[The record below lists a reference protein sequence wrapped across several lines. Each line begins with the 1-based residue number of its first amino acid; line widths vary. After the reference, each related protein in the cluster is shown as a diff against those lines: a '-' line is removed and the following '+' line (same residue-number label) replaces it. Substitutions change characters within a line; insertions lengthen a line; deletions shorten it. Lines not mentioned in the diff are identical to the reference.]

1 MAKQKGRP
9 ENLIPNSQRTP
20 EERREN
26 ARKAGKASVEARR
39 EKKRLSTIY
48 GEMLAG
54 KYEVT
59 INGEKQKLDG
69 AELVRF
75 IMRDVLMRR
84 DSASVSL
91 LKEIREGTEGSKVQL
106 DANVN
111 MRKYDYSKLTDAQLE
126 ELEKLTKKI
135 DVTDPDA

>member
-1 MAKQKGRP
+1 MPRGNPDK
-9 ENLIPNSQRTP
+9 LIPNSQRTP
-20 EERREN
+20 EELREQT
-26 ARKAGKASVEARR
+26 RKGGIASGKARR

-91 LKEIREGTEGSKVQL
+91 LKEIREATEGSKASIGLHGDGGPV
-106 DANVN
+106 AFEIV
-111 MRKYDYSKLTDAQLE
+111 
-126 ELEKLTKKI
+126 
-135 DVTDPDA
+135 DPPKRDESTS

>member
-1 MAKQKGRP
+1 MPRGNPQ
-9 ENLIPNSQRTP
+9 NLIPNSERTP
-20 EERREN
+20 EELREQT
-26 ARKAGKASVEARR
+26 RKGGIASGKARR
-39 EKKRLSTIY
+39 EKKLLSTIY

-91 LKEIREGTEGSKVQL
+91 LKEIREATEGNNLTL
-106 DANVN
+106 DSDN
-111 MRKYDYSKLTDAQLE
+111 RLT
-126 ELEKLTKKI
+126 I
-135 DVTDPDA
+135 DFTE

>member
-1 MAKQKGRP
+1 MPRGNPDK
-9 ENLIPNSQRTP
+9 LIPTNKRSKK
-20 EERREN
+20 EASELGRR
-26 ARKAGKASVEARR
+26 GGIASGEARR

-84 DSASVSL
+84 DSTSVSL
-91 LKEIREGTEGSKVQL
+91 LKEIREATEGSNL
-106 DANVN
+106 RIGGLTGDAIPFEYVEPP
-111 MRKYDYSKLTDAQLE
+111 K
-126 ELEKLTKKI
+126 
-135 DVTDPDA
+135 PDESTS

>member
-1 MAKQKGRP
+1 MARGNPSK
-9 ENLIPNSQRTP
+9 LIPTNKRSKK
-20 EERREN
+20 EASELG
-26 ARKAGKASVEARR
+26 RKGGIASGEARR

-91 LKEIREGTEGSKVQL
+91 LKEIREATEGNKVAL
-106 DANVN
+106 YGDDERPIMFEIVDP
-111 MRKYDYSKLTDAQLE
+111 KKTDAD
-126 ELEKLTKKI
+126 TPS
-135 DVTDPDA
+135 D

>member
-1 MAKQKGRP
+1 MPRGNPDK
-9 ENLIPNSQRTP
+9 LIPASKRSKK
-20 EERREN
+20 EASELG
-26 ARKAGKASVEARR
+26 RKGGIASGEARR

-91 LKEIREGTEGSKVQL
+91 LKEMREALEGSKVSL
-106 DANVN
+106 LGEDDGPVTFEIVEPKRKDADTP
-111 MRKYDYSKLTDAQLE
+111 RD
-126 ELEKLTKKI
+126 
-135 DVTDPDA
+135 

>member
-1 MAKQKGRP
+1 MARGNPSK
-9 ENLIPNSQRTP
+9 LIPANKRSKK
-20 EERREN
+20 EASELG
-26 ARKAGKASVEARR
+26 RKGGIASGVARR

-91 LKEIREGTEGSKVQL
+91 LKEMREALEGSKVSL
-106 DANVN
+106 LGEDDGPVTFEIVEPKRKDADTP
-111 MRKYDYSKLTDAQLE
+111 RD
-126 ELEKLTKKI
+126 
-135 DVTDPDA
+135 

>member
-1 MAKQKGRP
+1 MPRGNPDK
-9 ENLIPNSQRTP
+9 LIPQNKRTKK
-20 EERREN
+20 EQSEI
-26 ARKAGKASVEARR
+26 ARKGGIASGEARR

-135 DVTDPDA
+135 DVTDTDA

>member
-1 MAKQKGRP
+1 M
-9 ENLIPNSQRTP
+9 
-20 EERREN
+20 
-26 ARKAGKASVEARR
+26 EARR

-91 LKEIREGTEGSKVQL
+91 LKEIREATEGNKMNIEATVEQV
-106 DANVN
+106 DATEG
-111 MRKYDYSKLTDAQLE
+111 MTYEQKKKLAE
-126 ELEKLTKKI
+126 EWLAKHR
-135 DVTDPDA
+135 

>member
-1 MAKQKGRP
+1 MPRGNPDK
-9 ENLIPNSQRTP
+9 LIPTNKRSKK
-20 EERREN
+20 EASELGRR
-26 ARKAGKASVEARR
+26 GGIASGEARR

-84 DSASVSL
+84 DSVSVSL
-91 LKEIREGTEGSKVQL
+91 LKEMREALEGSKVSL
-106 DANVN
+106 LGEDDGPVTFEIVEPKRKDADTP
-111 MRKYDYSKLTDAQLE
+111 RD
-126 ELEKLTKKI
+126 
-135 DVTDPDA
+135 

>member
-1 MAKQKGRP
+1 MGKRRGAP
-9 ENLIPNSQRTP
+9 ENLVPQNRRTK
-20 EERREN
+20 EEQKN
-26 ARKAGKASVEARR
+26 IARKGGIASGEARR

-91 LKEIREGTEGSKVQL
+91 LKEMREGTEGSKVQL

-111 MRKYDYSKLTDAQLE
+111 MRKYDFSKLTDAQLE

-135 DVTDPDA
+135 DVTDTDA

>member
-1 MAKQKGRP
+1 MARGNPDK
-9 ENLIPNSQRTP
+9 LIPQNKRTKK
-20 EERREN
+20 EQSEI
-26 ARKAGKASVEARR
+26 ARKGGIASGVARR

-91 LKEIREGTEGSKVQL
+91 LKEMREALEGSKVSL
-106 DANVN
+106 LGEDDGPVTFEIVEPKRKDA
-111 MRKYDYSKLTDAQLE
+111 DTPSD
-126 ELEKLTKKI
+126 
-135 DVTDPDA
+135 

>member
-1 MAKQKGRP
+1 MARGNPDK
-9 ENLIPNSQRTP
+9 LIPTNKRTKK
-20 EERREN
+20 EASELG
-26 ARKAGKASVEARR
+26 RKGGIASGVARR

-69 AELVRF
+69 SELVRF

-91 LKEIREGTEGSKVQL
+91 LREIREGTEGG
-106 DANVN
+106 
-111 MRKYDYSKLTDAQLE
+111 KLELSGGLSLE
-126 ELEKLTKKI
+126 VRQTVVKGEVKDLGTV
-135 DVTDPDA
+135 DRRNQNQ

>member
-1 MAKQKGRP
+1 MPRGNPK
-9 ENLIPNSQRTP
+9 NLIPNSERTP
-20 EERREN
+20 EQLREQT
-26 ARKAGKASVEARR
+26 RKGGIASGKARR

-91 LKEIREGTEGSKVQL
+91 LKEMREALEGSKVSL
-106 DANVN
+106 LGENDGPVTFEIVEPKRKDADTP
-111 MRKYDYSKLTDAQLE
+111 RD
-126 ELEKLTKKI
+126 
-135 DVTDPDA
+135 

>member
-1 MAKQKGRP
+1 MARGNPDK
-9 ENLIPNSQRTP
+9 LIPTNKRSKK
-20 EERREN
+20 EASELG
-26 ARKAGKASVEARR
+26 RKGGIASGEARR

-91 LKEIREGTEGSKVQL
+91 LKEIREATEGSKVDVDMSGSL
-106 DANVN
+106 NVV
-111 MRKYDYSKLTDAQLE
+111 RDLSKLTE
-126 ELEKLTKKI
+126 EELKQLEKLTGKI
-135 DVTDPDA
+135 ENTTD

>member
-1 MAKQKGRP
+1 MARGNPDK
-9 ENLIPNSQRTP
+9 LIPANKRSK
-20 EERREN
+20 EEASELG
-26 ARKAGKASVEARR
+26 RKGGIASGKARR

-91 LKEIREGTEGSKVQL
+91 LKEMREALEGSKVSL
-106 DANVN
+106 LGEDDGPVTFEIVEPKRKDADTP
-111 MRKYDYSKLTDAQLE
+111 RD
-126 ELEKLTKKI
+126 
-135 DVTDPDA
+135 

>member
-1 MAKQKGRP
+1 MARGNP
-9 ENLIPNSQRTP
+9 DNLIPQNKRTKK
-20 EERREN
+20 EQSEI
-26 ARKAGKASVEARR
+26 ARKGGIASGEARR

-84 DSASVSL
+84 DSASVAL
-91 LKEIREGTEGSKVQL
+91 LKEIRECTEGSKVHLLGEGMPTIGVLL
-106 DANVN
+106 DLPEDEGSNDDN
-111 MRKYDYSKLTDAQLE
+111 KE
-126 ELEKLTKKI
+126 
-135 DVTDPDA
+135 

>member
-1 MAKQKGRP
+1 MARGNPDK
-9 ENLIPNSQRTP
+9 LIPTNKRSKK
-20 EERREN
+20 EASELG
-26 ARKAGKASVEARR
+26 RKGGIASGKARR

-91 LKEIREGTEGSKVQL
+91 LKEMREALEGSKVSL
-106 DANVN
+106 LGEDDGPVTFEIVEPKRKDADTP
-111 MRKYDYSKLTDAQLE
+111 RD
-126 ELEKLTKKI
+126 
-135 DVTDPDA
+135 

>member
-1 MAKQKGRP
+1 MPRGNPSK
-9 ENLIPNSQRTP
+9 LIPNSQRTP
-20 EERREN
+20 DELREQT
-26 ARKAGKASVEARR
+26 RKGGIASGKARR

-75 IMRDVLMRR
+75 VMRDVLMRR

-91 LKEIREGTEGSKVQL
+91 LKEIRDATEGQNINLSGNIEVTSL
-106 DANVN
+106 TPDE
-111 MRKYDYSKLTDAQLE
+111 RKARIA
-126 ELEKLTKKI
+126 ELEAKRANGK
-135 DVTDPDA
+135 

>member
-1 MAKQKGRP
+1 MARGNPSK
-9 ENLIPNSQRTP
+9 LIPANKRSK
-20 EERREN
+20 EEASELG
-26 ARKAGKASVEARR
+26 RKGGIASGVARR
-39 EKKRLSTIY
+39 EKKKLSTIY

-91 LKEIREGTEGSKVQL
+91 LKEMREALEGSKVSL
-106 DANVN
+106 LGEDDGSVTFEIVEPKRKDADTP
-111 MRKYDYSKLTDAQLE
+111 RD
-126 ELEKLTKKI
+126 
-135 DVTDPDA
+135 

>member
-1 MAKQKGRP
+1 MPRGNPDK
-9 ENLIPNSQRTP
+9 LIPQNKRTKK
-20 EERREN
+20 EQSEI
-26 ARKAGKASVEARR
+26 ARKGGIASGVARR

-91 LKEIREGTEGSKVQL
+91 LKEMREALEGSKVSL
-106 DANVN
+106 LGEDDGPVTFEIVEPKRKDADTP
-111 MRKYDYSKLTDAQLE
+111 RD
-126 ELEKLTKKI
+126 
-135 DVTDPDA
+135 

>member
-1 MAKQKGRP
+1 MARGNPSK
-9 ENLIPNSQRTP
+9 LIPANKRSK
-20 EERREN
+20 EEASELG
-26 ARKAGKASVEARR
+26 RKGGIASGVARR
-39 EKKRLSTIY
+39 EKKKLSTIY

-91 LKEIREGTEGSKVQL
+91 LKEMREALEGSKVSL
-106 DANVN
+106 LGEDDGSVTFEIVEPK
-111 MRKYDYSKLTDAQLE
+111 RKGADTPRD
-126 ELEKLTKKI
+126 
-135 DVTDPDA
+135 

>member
-1 MAKQKGRP
+1 MARGNPSK
-9 ENLIPNSQRTP
+9 LIPANKRSK
-20 EERREN
+20 EEASELG
-26 ARKAGKASVEARR
+26 RKGGIASGVARR
-39 EKKRLSTIY
+39 EKKKLSTIY

-91 LKEIREGTEGSKVQL
+91 LKEMREALEGSKVSL
-106 DANVN
+106 LGEDDGPVTFEIVEPKRKDADTP
-111 MRKYDYSKLTDAQLE
+111 RD
-126 ELEKLTKKI
+126 
-135 DVTDPDA
+135 

>member
-1 MAKQKGRP
+1 MARGNPDK
-9 ENLIPNSQRTP
+9 LIPASKRSKK
-20 EERREN
+20 EASELG
-26 ARKAGKASVEARR
+26 RKGGIASGEARR

-91 LKEIREGTEGSKVQL
+91 LKEMREALEGSKVSL
-106 DANVN
+106 LGEDDGPVTFEIVEPKRIKDADTP
-111 MRKYDYSKLTDAQLE
+111 RD
-126 ELEKLTKKI
+126 
-135 DVTDPDA
+135 

>member
-1 MAKQKGRP
+1 MPRGNPDK
-9 ENLIPNSQRTP
+9 LIPTNKRTKK
-20 EERREN
+20 EASELG
-26 ARKAGKASVEARR
+26 RKGGIASGEARR

-91 LKEIREGTEGSKVQL
+91 LKEIREGTEGSKV
-106 DANVN
+106 
-111 MRKYDYSKLTDAQLE
+111 
-126 ELEKLTKKI
+126 
-135 DVTDPDA
+135 DVSGGLSVTINKTPISGEVEDIGTVKRQSMDE

>member
-1 MAKQKGRP
+1 MARGNPDK
-9 ENLIPNSQRTP
+9 LIPTNKRSKK
-20 EERREN
+20 EASELG
-26 ARKAGKASVEARR
+26 RKGGIASGEARR

-91 LKEIREGTEGSKVQL
+91 LKEIREATEGKNINLSGSLEVTSL
-106 DANVN
+106 TPDE
-111 MRKYDYSKLTDAQLE
+111 RKARIA
-126 ELEKLTKKI
+126 ELEAKRSGK
-135 DVTDPDA
+135 

>member
-1 MAKQKGRP
+1 MPRGNPSK
-9 ENLIPNSQRTP
+9 LIPQSQRTP
-20 EERREN
+20 DEAREMG
-26 ARKAGKASVEARR
+26 RKGGIASGEARR

-91 LKEIREGTEGSKVQL
+91 LKEMREALEGSKVSL
-106 DANVN
+106 LGEDDGPVTFEIVEPKRKDADTP
-111 MRKYDYSKLTDAQLE
+111 RD
-126 ELEKLTKKI
+126 
-135 DVTDPDA
+135 

>member
-1 MAKQKGRP
+1 MPRGNP
-9 ENLIPNSQRTP
+9 ENLIPANRRSK
-20 EERREN
+20 EEAREN
-26 ARKAGKASVEARR
+26 GRKGGIASGKARA

-59 INGEKQKLDG
+59 INGEKQKLEG

-91 LKEIREGTEGSKVQL
+91 LKEMREALEGSKMSLFGEDGGPVQFEIVEPKRA
-106 DANVN
+106 D
-111 MRKYDYSKLTDAQLE
+111 
-126 ELEKLTKKI
+126 TKS
-135 DVTDPDA
+135 D

>member
-1 MAKQKGRP
+1 MARGNPSK
-9 ENLIPNSQRTP
+9 LIPANKRSK
-20 EERREN
+20 EEASELG
-26 ARKAGKASVEARR
+26 RKGGIASGEARR

-91 LKEIREGTEGSKVQL
+91 LKEMREALEGSKVSL
-106 DANVN
+106 LGEDDGPVTFEIVEPKRKDADTP
-111 MRKYDYSKLTDAQLE
+111 RD
-126 ELEKLTKKI
+126 
-135 DVTDPDA
+135 

>member
-1 MAKQKGRP
+1 MPRGNPDK
-9 ENLIPNSQRTP
+9 LIPQNKRTKK
-20 EERREN
+20 EQSEI
-26 ARKAGKASVEARR
+26 ARKGGIASGEARR

-75 IMRDVLMRR
+75 VMRDVLMRR

-91 LKEIREGTEGSKVQL
+91 LKEIRDATEGQNINLSGNIEVTSL
-106 DANVN
+106 TPEE
-111 MRKYDYSKLTDAQLE
+111 RKARIA
-126 ELEKLTKKI
+126 ELEAKRANGK
-135 DVTDPDA
+135 

>member
-1 MAKQKGRP
+1 MPRGNPDK
-9 ENLIPNSQRTP
+9 LIPTNKRSKK
-20 EERREN
+20 EASELGRR
-26 ARKAGKASVEARR
+26 GGIASGEARR

-91 LKEIREGTEGSKVQL
+91 LKEMREALEGSKVSL
-106 DANVN
+106 LGEDDGPVTFEIVEPKRKDA
-111 MRKYDYSKLTDAQLE
+111 DTPSD
-126 ELEKLTKKI
+126 
-135 DVTDPDA
+135 

>member
-1 MAKQKGRP
+1 MPRGNPDK
-9 ENLIPNSQRTP
+9 LIPTNKRTKK
-20 EERREN
+20 EASELG
-26 ARKAGKASVEARR
+26 RKGGIASGEARR

-91 LKEIREGTEGSKVQL
+91 LREIREGTEGG
-106 DANVN
+106 
-111 MRKYDYSKLTDAQLE
+111 KLELSGGLSLE
-126 ELEKLTKKI
+126 VKQTVVKGEVKDLGTV
-135 DVTDPDA
+135 DRRNQN